1 MCGITGLFAFNEIGR
16 MQAIHMHKAT
26 EAIAHRGP
34 NASDVYSS
42 HFVHLG
48 HRRLSII
55 DLSEGANQPMSD
67 QSGRYTIVFNGEI
80 YNYISIKKEL
90 KSKGVEFSTNSDTEV
105 LLYAF
110 IHYGKKCLDLLHGF
124 FAFAIYDN
132 QEDSIFIAR
141 DRMGIKPLLYA
152 IDEDK
157 IVFGSEMVSLLQFG
171 IEKKVD
177 PTSIYQL
184 LQLTYIPTPDSIFN
198 GIKKLPQGHY
208 LFIKGKE
215 VVVEP
220 YYSLQKQCTSPLDLS
235 YDDAQKELLKVMDAS
250 IQERMIS
257 DVPLGAFLSGGIDSS
272 AVVALA
278 SKHTKQLQTFSV
290 GYKNEPLFDETHY
303 AELVAKKYNT
313 DHTAFQLTPDDFY
326 NHLFGMLDSYAEPF
340 ADASALA
347 VNILCRETKQKVTV
361 ALSGDGA
368 DEMFAGYNKHLGEW
382 KSRNQGT
389 LAHLIKLGLPLLK
402 QLPQSR
408 NSSLGNK
415 VRQAIKFGEGLK
427 LSPQERYWYQCCWRD
442 TNTTNSILS
451 SSFKTQIDQS
461 EFNFRKNH
469 LTRYIDGQGIND
481 VLFSD
486 LDGLLVNDMLHK
498 VDSMSM
504 LNSLEVRVPF
514 LDHRVVEFAMRLPSE
529 YKIQGSMKK
538 RILQDALR
546 DLLPPEL
553 YKRPKHGFEVPLMNG
568 FKTSLRSWVN
578 EMLDEEFIKE
588 QGIFDFQYISTL
600 KNTIFNS
607 SNYDQNQVWSILVLQ
622 NWWKKYKPKLN
633 VD

>member
-34 NASDVYSS
+34 DASDVFSS

-55 DLSEGANQPMSD
+55 DLSEGANQPMHD
-67 QSGRYTIVFNGEI
+67 ASGRYTIVFNGEI
-80 YNYISIKKEL
+80 YNYQTIKESL
-90 KSKGVEFSTNSDTEV
+90 KNKGVNFITTSDTEV

-110 IHYGKKCLDLLHGF
+110 IHYGKKCIDLLHGF
-124 FAFAIYDN
+124 FSFALYDN
-132 QEDSIFIAR
+132 QEDSLFIAR
-141 DRMGIKPLLYA
+141 DRMGIKPLLYS

-157 IVFGSEMVSLLQFG
+157 VVFGSEMVSLLQFG
-171 IEKKVD
+171 IKKDVD
-177 PTSIYQL
+177 PTSIFQL
-184 LQLTYIPTPDSIFN
+184 LQLTYIPTPDSIFK

-208 LFIKGKE
+208 MFIKNKK
-215 VVVEP
+215 VTIEP
-220 YYSLQKQCTSPLDLS
+220 YYSLKEKCKSPLNLS
-235 YDDAQKELLKVMDAS
+235 YEEAQKELLKVMDTS

-278 SKHTKQLQTFSV
+278 SKHTKELQTFSI
-290 GYKNEPLFDETHY
+290 GYKNEPMFDETHY

-313 DHTAFQLTPDDFY
+313 NHTAFQLTPDDFY
-326 NHLFGMLDSYAEPF
+326 NHMFSMLDSYAEPF

-347 VNILCRETKQKVTV
+347 VNILCKETRKKVTV

-382 KSRNQGT
+382 KSRHQGT
-389 LAHLIKLGLPLLK
+389 LAQLIKLGLPVLK

-408 NSSLGNK
+408 NSAIGNK
-415 VRQAIKFGEGLK
+415 VRQAIKFGEGLQ

-442 TNTTNSILS
+442 TATTRQIISNSFSDLINE
-451 SSFKTQIDQS
+451 T
-461 EFNFRKNH
+461 EFNFRKDNI
-469 LTRYIDGQGIND
+469 TKDINGIGIND

-486 LDGLLVNDMLHK
+486 LNGLLVNDMLHK

-514 LDHRVVEFAMRLPSE
+514 LDHNVVEFAMRLPSE
-529 YKIQGSMKK
+529 YKIHGNMKK
-538 RILQDALR
+538 RILQDAFR
-546 DLLPPEL
+546 PLLPEEL

-568 FKTSLRSWVN
+568 YKTALRSWVN
-578 EMLDEEFIKE
+578 EMLDEDFIEE
-588 QGIFDFQYISTL
+588 QGIFDLDYIKQL
-600 KNTIFNS
+600 KNIIFNT

-622 NWWKKYKPKLN
+622 NWWKKYNPTLK

>member
-26 EAIAHRGP
+26 EVIAHRGP

-55 DLSEGANQPMSD
+55 DLSEGANQPMHD
-67 QSGRYTIVFNGEI
+67 ASGRYTIVFNGEI
-80 YNYISIKKEL
+80 YNYQEIKEQL
-90 KSKGVEFSTNSDTEV
+90 KNKGVNFVTSSDTEV
-105 LLYAF
+105 LLYAY
-110 IHYGKKCLDLLHGF
+110 IHYGKECINLFHGF
-124 FAFAIYDN
+124 FGFAIYDN
-132 QEDSIFIAR
+132 EDNSLFIAR
-141 DRMGIKPLLYA
+141 DRMGIKPLLYS

-157 IVFGSEMVSLLQFG
+157 VVFGSEMISLLQFG
-171 IEKKVD
+171 IEKEVD
-177 PTSIYQL
+177 PTSIFQL
-184 LQLTYIPTPDSIFN
+184 LQLTYIPTPDSVFKN
-198 GIKKLPQGHY
+198 IKKLPQGHY
-208 LFIKGKE
+208 MFIKGKE
-215 VVVEP
+215 VSIEP
-220 YYSLQKQCTSPLDLS
+220 YYQLKKQCISPLNLT
-235 YDDAQKELLKVMDAS
+235 YEEAQEELLKVMDAS
-250 IQERMIS
+250 IKERMVS

-272 AVVALA
+272 AVVAMA
-278 SKHTKQLQTFSV
+278 SKHTEQLQTFSI
-290 GYKNEPLFDETHY
+290 GYKDEPLFDETHY

-313 DHTAFQLTPDDFY
+313 DHTAFKLTPDDFY

-347 VNILCRETKQKVTV
+347 VNILCRETKKKVTV

-382 KSRNQGT
+382 KSRNQGI
-389 LAHLIKLGLPLLK
+389 LAKVIKAGLPLLK

-408 NSSLGNK
+408 NSALGNK
-415 VRQAIKFGEGLK
+415 FRQAIKFGEGLK
-427 LSPQERYWYQCCWRD
+427 LSPQERYWFQCCWRD
-442 TNTTNSILS
+442 TETTRSLLS
-451 SSFKTQIDQS
+451 LDFKKQIDESAFLQ
-461 EFNFRKNH
+461 RKAQ
-469 LTRYIDGQGIND
+469 LTQHINGEGIND

-529 YKIQGSMKK
+529 YKIHGNMKK
-538 RILQDALR
+538 RILQDAFKP
-546 DLLPPEL
+546 LLPEEL

-568 FKTSLRSWVN
+568 YKTALRSWVN
-578 EMLDEEFIKE
+578 EMLDKDFVAN
-588 QGIFDFQYISTL
+588 QGVFDVNYTESL

-622 NWWKKYKPKLN
+622 NWWKKYNPSLN
-633 VD
+633 KA